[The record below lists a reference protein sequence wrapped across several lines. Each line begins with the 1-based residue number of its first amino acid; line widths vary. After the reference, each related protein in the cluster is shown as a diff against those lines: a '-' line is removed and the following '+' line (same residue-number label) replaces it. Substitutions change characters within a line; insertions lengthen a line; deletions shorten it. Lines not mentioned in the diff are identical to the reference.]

1 MTTYNGRN
9 ALVKIGTDTVAEMAS
24 WSLDLS
30 NDEIDTSAFG
40 SSWKKSDVGM
50 RGWSMSVSGHY
61 DPSNTVGQGLV
72 EAAWA
77 AGSLISTIKMYVDS
91 SSYWVPDVTTDSSAG
106 GRVTSYALNQAH
118 DAVAGISFTLS
129 GSNHITFVAG

>member
-9 ALVKIGTDTVAEMAS
+9 AVVKIGDVTVAEMAS

-40 SSWKKSDVGM
+40 STWKKSDVGM
-50 RGWSMSVSGHY
+50 RGWTLSVSGHY
-61 DPSNTVGQGLV
+61 DPSNTGGQGLV

-77 AGSLISTIKMYVDS
+77 AGSLISTVRAYVNAA
-91 SSYWVPDVTTDSSAG
+91 SYWTPDVLTDTNAG

-118 DAVAGISFTLS
+118 DAVAGISFTLAGS
-129 GSNHITFVAG
+129 GPVTFKA

>member
-1 MTTYNGRN
+1 MATYNGRN
-9 ALVKIGTDTVAEMAS
+9 ALIKIGTVTVAEMAS

-40 SSWKKSDVGM
+40 STWKKSDVGM
-50 RGWSMSVSGHY
+50 RGWSLSVSGHY
-61 DPSNTVGQGLV
+61 DPSNTTGQGLI
-72 EAAWA
+72 ETAWA
-77 AGSLISTIKMYVDS
+77 GGSLMGTVRVHVSAA
-91 SSYWVPDVTTDSSAG
+91 SYWTPDTATDASAG

-129 GSNHITFVAG
+129 GSGPVTFV

>member
-9 ALVKIGTDTVAEMAS
+9 ALVKIGTVTVAEMAS

-30 NDEIDTSAFG
+30 NDEIDTTAFG
-40 SSWKKSDVGM
+40 STWKKSDVGM
-50 RGWSMSVSGHY
+50 RGWSLSISGHY
-61 DPSNTVGQGLV
+61 DPSNATGQGV
-72 EAAWA
+72 IEAAWA
-77 AGSLISTIKMYVDS
+77 AGSLITTIRAYVNAA
-91 SSYWVPDVTTDSSAG
+91 SYWTPDQATDSGAG

-129 GSNHITFVAG
+129 GSGPVTFTG